1 MAAMTAMTLDG
12 WLFTTEAMQRCFGNA
27 TRLEAMLAVETALAI
42 AQGRPDLAQAIQ
54 TTNPDPAAIGTKTA
68 TAGVPAIP
76 FVEGV
81 QAALPP
87 SLEPFFHNGATSQD
101 IMDTALALLIRDA
114 LALLTNDLAP
124 ILAGLAAMATT
135 HRATPCAGRTYG
147 QHAAPVTF
155 GYKAAVWL
163 TGIADAVAQLPAI
176 RAQVLIATLG
186 GPVGTYARGPAEV
199 DAFAAILHLHAPP
212 LAGHTLR
219 GRQAALGAW
228 LAGLLGALAKMATDI
243 QHLAS
248 TEVAE
253 VHEPALPGRGGS
265 SAMPHKRN
273 PVGCTIILAGHLQAP
288 GHVAT
293 LLHAMA
299 AAHERPAGAWHAEWQ
314 AIPALFGLTAA
325 ACREAKA
332 LAAGLVIDPERMRAN
347 LDLTRSL
354 LFADRAAALL
364 TPTMGRAAAH
374 AHVEHAAATVRN
386 TGRHLADVLGPDCA
400 AAFDLAPAI
409 AAAQPWIDRALDHAA
424 LVSDDLQTLAPKLL

>member
-1 MAAMTAMTLDG
+1 MTLDG
-12 WLFTTEAMQRCFGNA
+12 WLFTTEAIQRCFGDDA
-27 TRLEAMLAVETALAI
+27 RLKAILTVEAALAT
-42 AQGRPDLAQAIQ
+42 AQGQPGLAQAILD
-54 TTNPDPAAIGTKTA
+54 TDPDPAAISA
-68 TAGVPAIP
+68 QAAIAGVPVIP
-76 FVEGV
+76 FVQIV

-87 SLEPFFHNGATSQD
+87 LLEPLFHRGATSQD
-101 IMDTALALLIRDA
+101 IMDTALALQIRDA

-124 ILAGLAAMATT
+124 ILDGLAAIAAA

-155 GYKAAVWL
+155 GYKVAVWL
-163 TGIADAVAQLPAI
+163 TGIADAAAQLPAI
-176 RAQVLIATLG
+176 RTQVLTATLG
-186 GPVGTYARGPAEV
+186 GPVGIYARGPVEV
-199 DAFAAILHLHAPP
+199 EALAAALGLHAPP

-253 VHEPALPGRGGS
+253 VHEPALPGVGGS

-273 PVGCTIILAGHLQAP
+273 PVGCTIILAAHLQAP

-325 ACREAKA
+325 ACREAQA

-347 LDLTRSL
+347 LDLTRGL

-374 AHVEHAAATVRN
+374 AHVEHAAAIVRD
-386 TGRHLADVLGPDCA
+386 TGRHLADVLGLDCA

-424 LVSDDLQTLAPKLL
+424 LVSGELQTLAFKLP